1 MHIHTVVDARQTRID
16 ADAAWSLLAGAESI
30 TTAKGKIVRQ
40 WHPQTDDK
48 AEILRQVIGPSGNLR
63 APTLR
68 VGNTFM
74 VGFNPEL
81 YGQGLSPQTTTL
93 VK

>member
-1 MHIHTVVDARQTRID
+1 MHIKTIVDARRQRMD
-16 ADAAWSLLAGAESI
+16 DGAAWALLHGAESI
-30 TTAKGKIVRQ
+30 TTAKGKRVEQ

-68 VGNTFM
+68 QGNTFM
-74 VGFNPEL
+74 VGFNPEV
-81 YGQGLSPQTTTL
+81 YGQWLAGQ
-93 VK
+93 